1 MMRVL
6 RMFAV
11 SAAATAAL
19 ATAGWAQNPQGF
31 LSWNTCPTV
40 TGSMTYTT
48 ATIYNM
54 VVGVKNVTA
63 ADQNVGTDFQIY
75 YGPNVPDSWRF
86 DDAGCQTG
94 SQVALTNSTTKA
106 CPSMKG
112 ANSLAITNLAM
123 EPTGAPGGL
132 SRMNVRLSIT
142 YDAFT
147 PAPATTY
154 TVWNVAFNHAF
165 SNTGPT
171 PPDNSTC
178 GGAEQPLCFT
188 MTNTTDPAQGP
199 SFLLTTT
206 NINEY
211 FTFATPSEQFLLWN
225 SATGCPGSVPTTPS
239 TWGGIKAL
247 YH

>member
-1 MMRVL
+1 M
-6 RMFAV
+6 A
-11 SAAATAAL
+11 
-19 ATAGWAQNPQGF
+19 
-31 LSWNTCPTV
+31 
-40 TGSMTYTT
+40 YTT
-48 ATIYNM
+48 PIVYNM
-54 VVGVKNVTA
+54 VVGVKNCTT

-75 YGPNVPDSWRF
+75 YGPNVPDAWRF

-94 SQVALTNSTTKA
+94 SQVVLSNSTTKA

-112 ANSLAITNLAM
+112 ANSLAITNIAM

-147 PAPATTY
+147 PAAGVVY

-165 SNTGPT
+165 SSTGPT

-178 GGAEQPLCFT
+178 GNADQPLCIS
-188 MTNTTDPAQGP
+188 MTSTTDPSLQP

-211 FTFATPSEQFLLWN
+211 FTFADPLDQFLLWN
-225 SATGCPGSVPTTPS
+225 SATGCPASVPTKTS
-239 TWGGIKAL
+239 TWGAVKSL